1 MTSLP
6 SHWIRN
12 VLLLGLTLGLMSCI
26 QMEVVVTLKPD
37 GSGTIVQTT
46 QMPDMQGMAPGVLM
60 GLVMGSGMKV
70 DAVAMQ
76 QLGAITGATEE
87 SGAIVAHALGD
98 SVTWVSS
105 KQVKMPNGEA
115 TQTTYKFLNISKL
128 NGLYGNPL
136 ANVGI
141 SNSNRD
147 VFALHFEQ
155 GNELSRLTIIAPN
168 DSALI
173 KAMIPAL
180 TDSSR
185 ARIVEQLTLLQGFRS
200 KITLRIDGN
209 IQSTNATLRTKNLL
223 TILDFDCSKLAAS
236 AQDTTWRKSIHSM
249 PKSIAQARLA
259 IGQVPGFQMD
269 RNDSLVVEFSK

>member
-12 VLLLGLTLGLMSCI
+12 VLLLGLTLALMSCI

-147 VFALHFEQ
+147 VFALQ
-155 GNELSRLTIIAPN
+155 
-168 DSALI
+168 
-173 KAMIPAL
+173 
-180 TDSSR
+180 
-185 ARIVEQLTLLQGFRS
+185 V
-200 KITLRIDGN
+200 
-209 IQSTNATLRTKNLL
+209 
-223 TILDFDCSKLAAS
+223 
-236 AQDTTWRKSIHSM
+236 RKS
-249 PKSIAQARLA
+249 
-259 IGQVPGFQMD
+259 
-269 RNDSLVVEFSK
+269 VV